1 MSNLLQSAPPSGGAF
16 GDGGEGGFV
25 DMVTICILFIYF
37 WSRDALVLRG
47 RAGKI
52 RKRAKHEGTLEH
64 LRCYHVSNNV
74 LVWMADRTSDHEMTY
89 GIPRN

>member
-1 MSNLLQSAPPSGGAF
+1 MRGTPERGGGSANAMALLVTSDDGAF

-37 WSRDALVLRG
+37 WSCVALVFGR

-52 RKRAKHEGTLEH
+52 RKRAKL
-64 LRCYHVSNNV
+64 
-74 LVWMADRTSDHEMTY
+74 
-89 GIPRN
+89 